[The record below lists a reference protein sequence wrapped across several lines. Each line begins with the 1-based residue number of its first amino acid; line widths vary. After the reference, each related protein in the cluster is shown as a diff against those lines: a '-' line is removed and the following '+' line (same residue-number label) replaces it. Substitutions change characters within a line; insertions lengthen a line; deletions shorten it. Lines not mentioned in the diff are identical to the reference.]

1 MLGLL
6 VALAGAVVLV
16 LALTKGTKFS
26 YHQTKF
32 TAEFGNNFNTMNTL
46 ELKQD
51 YPLAPIAFCK
61 VVLNDTFWLPRLQL
75 QKNETVP
82 FALRKTERAAEN
94 LRRCGSYLR
103 GEKDEMPF

>member
-26 YHQTKF
+26 YQQTKF

-46 ELKQD
+46 ELKD
-51 YPLAPIAFCK
+51 RARCREFTPLWILF
-61 VVLNDTFWLPRLQL
+61 TR
-75 QKNETVP
+75 
-82 FALRKTERAAEN
+82 
-94 LRRCGSYLR
+94 
-103 GEKDEMPF
+103 